1 MSAITKWNECNNK
14 KNIGGK
20 GSMARQLTCKTETC
34 KTRRPKDMFRNI
46 NNVTEKEYGTAGG
59 CLKAKDGS
67 ITIEK
72 WK

>member
-1 MSAITKWNECNNK
+1 
-14 KNIGGK
+14 
-20 GSMARQLTCKTETC
+20 MARQLTCKTETC